1 MDSPPPR
8 DKYKSLGFLFFF
20 FSVFNKLPASP
31 CPVPSPT
38 SLNLDDLVV
47 NVPCWSRCFHRL
59 LLLLDALLAVYP
71 APDGLMVIIT
81 PV

>member
-8 DKYKSLGFLFFF
+8 DKHRSFSFFS
-20 FSVFNKLPASP
+20 SVFNKLPASP

-71 APDGLMVIIT
+71 APDGLMFIIT